1 MIAAPNEGILCVS
14 GKMLFKKIKFN
25 ASAIFSLNVRC
36 QLKEKI
42 KLILFPRAIDF
53 FHSGKM
59 TKKDSYVSI
68 CVKRSQRTLVGFQSL
83 KFVYQLSNEAVP
95 LHNSQSTKYH
105 VCFLSNLT

>member
-14 GKMLFKKIKFN
+14 GKMLLKRIKFN

-42 KLILFPRAIDF
+42 KLIFFPRAIEF

-59 TKKDSYVSI
+59 TKKDSDVSI
-68 CVKRSQRTLVGFQSL
+68 CVRLSQCTLVGFPSL
-83 KFVYQLSNEAVP
+83 KFVYQFSNEAVP
-95 LHNSQSTKYH
+95 LHNS
-105 VCFLSNLT
+105 